1 MYNVNMQIEKEQ
13 KKMCYSKIQLKL
25 TPTPTP
31 LTNKITSQFL

>member
-25 TPTPTP
+25 TPHIHPPWPT
-31 LTNKITSQFL
+31 K

>member
-25 TPTPTP
+25 HPHPPWPT
-31 LTNKITSQFL
+31 K